1 MHKSVSSL
9 DTSSE
14 QLETKK
20 KKKSTTYSSTKKF
33 KILRDTANKVRT
45 KFVY

>member
-14 QLETKK
+14 QLETK

-33 KILRDTANKVRT
+33 KILRDTANKV
-45 KFVY
+45 